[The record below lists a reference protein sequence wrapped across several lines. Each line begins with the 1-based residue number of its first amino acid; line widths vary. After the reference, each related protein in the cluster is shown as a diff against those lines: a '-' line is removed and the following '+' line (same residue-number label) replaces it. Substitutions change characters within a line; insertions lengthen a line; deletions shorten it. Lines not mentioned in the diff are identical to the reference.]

1 MSLATDPE
9 FSRWF
14 AANRRNFIDKYGLK
28 FWYDLV
34 DALQVNQTISALP
47 KKFQNAYRSI
57 KRKPQENL

>member
-28 FWYDLV
+28 FWFDLV
-34 DALQVNQTISALP
+34 DALQVNQTISGLP
-47 KKFQNAYRSI
+47 KKFQNHYFSY
-57 KRKPQENL
+57 LF